1 MSHAEGSLR
10 CQGSIDVDVGAD
22 VDSPHHAIGQAV
34 QPKTWRHLLGAAYAA
49 PDGRTFL
56 IEVLKHL
63 ADENRASGAPRPV
76 SDQQLRWALEQLADE
91 STS

>member
-1 MSHAEGSLR
+1 M
-10 CQGSIDVDVGAD
+10 
-22 VDSPHHAIGQAV
+22 DSPHHAIGRAV
-34 QPKTWRHLLGAAYAA
+34 QPNTWRHLLGAAYAA

-63 ADENRASGAPRPV
+63 ADENRASCAPPPL
-76 SDQQLRWALEQLADE
+76 SDGQLRWALEQLADE